1 MFEANRR
8 IFLQLRA
15 CVLAAA
21 LLAATNSLASAAD
34 QAITLK
40 LGAASTLIV
49 ARPFKTVL
57 IGDPSFSSHSISES
71 PTSFS
76 WTNKVSRSPMSGS
89 WFAQA
94 RPPLITKTVP
104 TASKPTYRKSRRPNR
119 TDHVGY

>member
-57 IGDPSFSSHSISES
+57 IGDPFVVEVHEQGDRSVILEPLDLGVTNLVFVDEQSIAITNVRVLVCASATPVNYEDS
-71 PTSFS
+71 P
-76 WTNKVSRSPMSGS
+76 
-89 WFAQA
+89 
-94 RPPLITKTVP
+94 
-104 TASKPTYRKSRRPNR
+104 
-119 TDHVGY
+119 DCE